1 MTLLTALLF
10 LASVAG
16 LAITLAEDY
25 GEFRDPTPDE
35 LNPTVLYVN
44 PSIYAATW
52 LLVLSLHES
61 ARSCDGQESGFLFI
75 FWILSF
81 VCGVFPFQTLIR
93 IALKENPAIGAPF
106 LSRITFNWFHSMVV
120 KGYRRPLV
128 MEDLW
133 ELNEQD
139 RTQKIYGDLEKN
151 MREEMRKAWRR
162 MEARQRKRS
171 RKEAEPVNTLS
182 KGVSQDVLVMEEK
195 GRKGKKKDLE
205 KKEEDYVKSWLVMAL
220 LKTFPRTLLESG
232 ILKLLYDLLVFV
244 SPQLLKLLVSFTEDS
259 SVYTWRGYVYTVLLF
274 VVALFQSLIL
284 QQYFQRCFVL
294 GMRVRTAI
302 MAAVYKKALSVSNA
316 TRKEYT
322 VGETVNLMAADAQ
335 RFMDLTNFIHLLWS
349 SPLQIILAIV
359 FLWKELG
366 PSVMAGVGVVVL
378 FIPVNSV
385 LAMKSK
391 KLQMKNMSFKD
402 KRMKLMNGI
411 LNGIKILK
419 LYAWEPSFEE
429 QVMKIREKELKVM
442 RNFAYLTSV
451 SIFIFTCAPF
461 LVSLSSFGVY
471 VAVDKNN
478 ILDAEKAFTSISLF
492 NILRFPLAM
501 LPMMISSMVQTA
513 VSLRRLEKFLGGGD
527 LNSSA
532 IHHDPNADSAISFS
546 DASFSWDRNEG
557 PSVSDITLEIKPG
570 KLIAVVGVV
579 GSGKS
584 SLVSA
589 VLGEME
595 HLKGHVN
602 VKGSVAYV
610 PQQAWIQNTT
620 LKENILFGSELD
632 EDRYQQ
638 VLEACALLPDL
649 DLFPGQDQTEIGEK
663 TRILVTHG
671 VSFLPKVDEIVVLVN
686 GRISEV
692 GSYKNLLESQGAFA
706 EFLNT
711 YVKQEENRKE
721 GEPTVDAVGPGG
733 DEDEEL
739 EGQGPQADDP
749 PDDVVTATAKRE
761 NSFLRRSQRGSYTE
775 GEFDLLHS
783 PLQVKFSVY
792 VKYLHAVGWVYSIL
806 IVVAY
811 IGQNAALIGQNFWLS
826 DWTSDAIEYFNK
838 TYPNSMRDRRVGV
851 FGALGVAQGVFVFLG
866 SFLVAGGAVVASR
879 VLHAQLLRN
888 VLRVPMLFFDTT
900 PVGRLV
906 NRFAKDIFTVDEA
919 IPMSFR
925 NWLSCFLGVLGTLF
939 VICLATPIFT
949 AVVVPLAIFYFFVQ
963 RFYRWLAIRLEFVG
977 NLVVF
982 FAALF
987 AVLSRDTLQSGV
999 VGLSISY
1006 ALNVTQTLNWLVR
1019 MTSELETNIVAVERV
1034 CEYSTIK
1041 NEAPW
1046 VTEHR
1051 PPADWPE
1058 KGEVQFVDYKVRYR
1072 PELDLVLHGISCDIK
1087 TREKVDPVLFSGP
1100 LRMNLDPFDRYTDE
1114 EIWRALELSHL
1125 KPFVEGLLAK
1135 LQHEVSEG
1143 GENLR
1148 VMVLD
1153 AGRIVELASPSELLQ
1168 REGPFHAMARDA
1180 GITSA
1185 ESTTL

>member
-1 MTLLTALLF
+1 LSFIYLFFLKQKPVFCLRCDGQLLTALLF

-52 LLVLSLHES
+52 WLLVLSLHES

-93 IALKENPAIGAPF
+93 IALKEPSNLEEHSPTIVLHTVDRLSFVNAFSSELSLTCEFDLQNPAIGAPF

-663 TRILVTHG
+663 AWENKSSSGFKIELARCIDVMDLFRLRLTCVSGDGVVRSAVFHFSVGGLFGGQTRILVTHG

-761 NSFLRRSQRGSYTE
+761 NSFLRRSQRGRKRLGTTALLLKTVATFQVPAPISRSSETGGSVSYTE

-963 RFYRWLAIRLEFVG
+963 
-977 NLVVF
+977 
-982 FAALF
+982 
-987 AVLSRDTLQSGV
+987 
-999 VGLSISY
+999 
-1006 ALNVTQTLNWLVR
+1006 
-1019 MTSELETNIVAVERV
+1019 
-1034 CEYSTIK
+1034 
-1041 NEAPW
+1041 
-1046 VTEHR
+1046 
-1051 PPADWPE
+1051 
-1058 KGEVQFVDYKVRYR
+1058 
-1072 PELDLVLHGISCDIK
+1072 
-1087 TREKVDPVLFSGP
+1087 
-1100 LRMNLDPFDRYTDE
+1100 
-1114 EIWRALELSHL
+1114 
-1125 KPFVEGLLAK
+1125 
-1135 LQHEVSEG
+1135 
-1143 GENLR
+1143 
-1148 VMVLD
+1148 
-1153 AGRIVELASPSELLQ
+1153 
-1168 REGPFHAMARDA
+1168 
-1180 GITSA
+1180 
-1185 ESTTL
+1185 